1 MALKKG
7 DKVILCMF
15 TGCKTCV
22 KEVVEANKKTITIVA
37 NNGKE
42 LIFDAKTMKQ
52 IEPAPKSEKFANY
65 IMEDDGSFVPK
76 PKKPRTKKP
85 KKEVKAEEE
94 VKVEEEVKTEE
105 PVVEVE
111 PDEVAEEPVAEVEE
125 EVKPKKKSKKKA
137 EPKKEKKPKKAKVEE
152 EEETDWEDD
161 EEFDEDEFVEV

>member
-85 KKEVKAEEE
+85 KKEIKAEEE

-105 PVVEVE
+105 PVAEVE
-111 PDEVAEEPVAEVEE
+111 PEAEEPVAEVEE